1 MSRAP
6 AAWAETFCRKIARGQ
21 ATLVV
26 LITNSAVSNLI
37 RESKTFQIP
46 SIMQVS
52 RGAGM
57 PMLNDALAELVKA
70 K

>member
-1 MSRAP
+1 
-6 AAWAETFCRKIARGQ
+6 
-21 ATLVV
+21 VV

-37 RESKTFQIP
+37 RESKTFQNP

-52 RGAGM
+52 RGAEMLM
-57 PMLNDALAELVKA
+57 PNDALAELVKT

>member
-1 MSRAP
+1 M
-6 AAWAETFCRKIARGQ
+6 AETLCRKNGGGRVA
-21 ATLVV
+21 ALVV

-37 RESKTFQIP
+37 RESKTFQNP

-52 RGAGM
+52 RGAEMLM
-57 PMLNDALAELVKA
+57 PNDALAELVKT